1 MRKADC
7 TPTKV
12 ASQVKFLVIL
22 LLIIFVLEFLV
33 MSLLPLVLPDI
44 QGYLQTLADSFF
56 LALFSAPLIW
66 LLIARQLRMEAFITE
81 QKEFVENLVQNCA
94 VPIFVI
100 DPQHR
105 VLVWN
110 RACEELTGMKAETML
125 GRDEA
130 WRAFYEQKR
139 PVLADL
145 VIYGGTEQV
154 SSHYGKFGGSRFI
167 PEGLEAEGWYKD
179 LHGRDRYIFFNAAP
193 IRNSSGEMLAV
204 IETLEDLT
212 ERKQYEA
219 QLEYQANHDR
229 LTSLPNRNLLNDRV
243 HQALL
248 MSQRGRKQV
257 AVLTVDLDN
266 FKLVNDSLGQEAGD
280 MLLKTV
286 AERLNSCVRLGDT
299 AARKGGDE
307 FAVIVSNL
315 ATADDAAQI
324 ANKIRESIA
333 LPIRINEHEL
343 SITCSIGISIFP
355 RDGEDVQTLLRNA
368 DGAMYRAKEQGCNT
382 FQFYT
387 GEMNARSLA
396 RMTMEKHLR
405 RAMENNELSLHYQ
418 PQVSLLTGHV
428 SGMEALL
435 RWQSP
440 ELGPVSPASFIPLAE
455 ETGLIEQI
463 GEWVVRTACAQNR
476 AWQDAGLPQLS
487 VAVNISARQFRLSN
501 IVGSIG
507 RALRETG
514 LEPRFL
520 ELEITESMVMQDV
533 ERVSAILNEL
543 KGLGVLLAMDDF
555 GTGYSSL
562 SYLKR
567 FPFDV
572 LKIDRSFV
580 RDITSDPDSAAI
592 AKTVIA
598 MAHSLHLTVVAEGVE
613 TEGQLHYLRSHG
625 CDEMQGYFF
634 SRPLPA
640 AEFAALLR
648 EGRRLQPAASL
659 EQLPKKSILVVD
671 DEEQVVGLLRELL
684 LLEDYHVL
692 TACNAAEGFE
702 LLASNRVSV
711 VMADLRMPVMS
722 GTEFLGRVKEL
733 YPDTVRII
741 ISGHADLDS
750 VTDAINNGFVYKFIN
765 KPWKQTVI
773 QENIAE
779 AFRYHAELVGRG

>member
-94 VPIFVI
+94 IPIFVI

-193 IRNSSGEMLAV
+193 IRNSRGEMLAV

-324 ANKIRESIA
+324 ANKIRESIS